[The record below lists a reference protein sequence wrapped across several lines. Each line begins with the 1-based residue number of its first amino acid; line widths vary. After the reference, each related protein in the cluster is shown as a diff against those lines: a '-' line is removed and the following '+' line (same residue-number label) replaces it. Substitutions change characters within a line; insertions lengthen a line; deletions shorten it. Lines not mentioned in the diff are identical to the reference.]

1 MLMKKMAALSLL
13 SLTLFASGI
22 LAQTAPQNDPD
33 KKEWIQL
40 FNGKD
45 LQGWDIKLKGHELND
60 NYRDTVRVENG
71 VLKVAYDKYD
81 QFDNRFGHIFYKEKF
96 SHYILAAEY
105 RFVGEQV
112 KGGPEWGF
120 RNNGLMLHCQSA
132 KSMLK
137 DQDFPISIEVQLLG
151 GRETGERTTANLCTP
166 GTNVVMDGKLITQHC
181 INSKSKT
188 YRGDQWVRVEVMV
201 LGAEQVKHIMEGE
214 TVIEYSK
221 PQIGDGSVSNFDP
234 AVKQDGKLL
243 TEGYISFQA
252 ESHPTEFRKIELVNL
267 VGCRDPKATNYKSYY
282 VAGDN
287 SLCKYAK

>member
-151 GRETGERTTANLCTP
+151 EGKPASGRPRTCVLPEPMWSWTG
-166 GTNVVMDGKLITQHC
+166 
-181 INSKSKT
+181 S
-188 YRGDQWVRVEVMV
+188 
-201 LGAEQVKHIMEGE
+201 
-214 TVIEYSK
+214 
-221 PQIGDGSVSNFDP
+221 
-234 AVKQDGKLL
+234 
-243 TEGYISFQA
+243 
-252 ESHPTEFRKIELVNL
+252 
-267 VGCRDPKATNYKSYY
+267 
-282 VAGDN
+282 
-287 SLCKYAK
+287 